1 MPLPYLLVIVLY
13 AAIGLLSAA
22 DASLVSLNVLGV
34 FPALRWVRV
43 HFITLGILS
52 QTVFGLLPILTA
64 ALSKKPRPAMR
75 WDIWLALNAGL
86 VTLIAGFAGM
96 LQPVIL
102 AGGVMVFAA
111 AVLLFV
117 ELAALRGAASSSQK
131 FYLTGLGFLLVGI
144 TIGTGLFLGWS
155 GPLMIR
161 VPLEAHIHANTWGFM
176 SLVFAGLLVDLAPAL
191 TGRPLASAKVINFI
205 FGAMS
210 VGAFLLVLAPWIG
223 GNKPLTLA
231 GIVLHIAATV
241 SVMVSLYR
249 GFRAAGKLNSAGAW
263 HLIGSYAWILA
274 PVLVAPL
281 IVTGILDGGPIEAT
295 APQAL
300 VYGWMLQFGVA
311 LVPFIARKYV
321 LKQANPELG
330 GCKGTLI
337 AMTLGSVLVWVS
349 IFSGAAH
356 GVIYAAGFALYLLAF
371 VRLLKELLQIAQ
383 EGMRTL
389 NAEI

>member
-1 MPLPYLLVIVLY
+1 MPFPYLLVILIY

-22 DASLVSLNVLGV
+22 DASLVSLNLLGA

-52 QTVFGLLPILTA
+52 QAVFGLLPILTA

-75 WDIWLALNAGL
+75 WDIWLLLNAGM
-86 VTLIAGFAGM
+86 VTLIAGMAGM
-96 LQPVIL
+96 VQPIIL
-102 AGGVMVFAA
+102 AGGVMVFV
-111 AVLLFV
+111 AVILLIV
-117 ELAALRGAASSSQK
+117 QLANLRGAASSSQK

-144 TIGTGLFLGWS
+144 IIGTGLFLGWS
-155 GPLMIR
+155 GPLMIQI
-161 VPLEAHIHANTWGFM
+161 PLETHIHANTWGFM
-176 SLVFAGLLVDLAPAL
+176 SLAFAGLLVDLAPSL
-191 TGRPLASAKVINFI
+191 MGRPLASSKVITFI
-205 FGAMS
+205 FWAMA
-210 VGAFLLVLAPWIG
+210 VGAFALVVAPWIG
-223 GNKPLTLA
+223 GNKPLTLF

-241 SVMVSLYR
+241 TLTVALVR
-249 GFRAAGKLNSAGAW
+249 GFRAGGKLNSAGAW

-274 PVLVAPL
+274 PVLVAPF
-281 IVTGILDGGPIEAT
+281 IVLGALDGPSIEAT

-311 LVPFIARKYV
+311 LVPFIARKYF
-321 LKQANPELG
+321 LRQDNPQLG

-337 AMTLGSVLVWVS
+337 AMTLGSALVWAS

-356 GVIYAAGFALYLLAF
+356 GAVYAAGFALYLLAF
-371 VRLLKELLQIAQ
+371 ARLLKELLEIAQ
-383 EGMRTL
+383 EGMRAS